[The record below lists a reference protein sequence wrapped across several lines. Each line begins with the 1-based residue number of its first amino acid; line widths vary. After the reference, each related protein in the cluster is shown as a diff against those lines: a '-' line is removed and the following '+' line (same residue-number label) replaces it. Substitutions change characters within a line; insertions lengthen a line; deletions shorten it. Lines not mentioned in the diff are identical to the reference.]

1 MSQKEENEHEQS
13 LHIVDYEQEMSYLSQ
28 SSLSPHE

>member
-1 MSQKEENEHEQS
+1 MSQKENEEES

-28 SSLSPHE
+28 SNLHPQE

>member
-1 MSQKEENEHEQS
+1 MSQKENEEES

-28 SSLSPHE
+28 SNLRPQE